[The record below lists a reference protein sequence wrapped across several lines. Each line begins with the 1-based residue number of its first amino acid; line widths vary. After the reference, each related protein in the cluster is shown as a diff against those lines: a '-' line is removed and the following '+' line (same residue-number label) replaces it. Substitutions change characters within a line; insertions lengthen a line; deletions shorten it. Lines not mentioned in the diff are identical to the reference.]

1 VITRKV
7 NTNLILAMTYLLQEM
22 QELFCEDDIKRG
34 QTIKEYRDHKLK
46 LVKGLDYI
54 LNQAEKFH
62 QLRLEKGG
70 KSDGNSSVVSMAAQK
85 RAS

>member
-1 VITRKV
+1 MITRKV
-7 NTNLILAMTYLLQEM
+7 NTNLILAMTYLLQNL
-22 QELFCEDDIKRG
+22 QELFCEDDVKSKQAIDEY
-34 QTIKEYRDHKLK
+34 KEYKLK

-62 QLRLEKGG
+62 QFRLKKGG